1 MILRSVLRIEM
12 MWCVPT
18 WLRCERT
25 GKRCERDNRKVNRLA
40 RGNASH
46 DVSWLQ
52 IPAHHTTAVRF
63 VERIGHLPPV
73 FQYLFERQRPLPYP
87 IKEFI
92 GIRSDH
98 RIATVRSDKSTVQ
111 GVLDS
116 TRLVRFNQNCFFM
129 WRNCAARGAYC
140 QASSSVSRFRSPPA

>member
-1 MILRSVLRIEM
+1 

-116 TRLVRFNQNCFFM
+116 TRLVRFNQNCFFS
-129 WRNCAARGAYC
+129 CSEIALPEGHTVK
-140 QASSSVSRFRSPPA
+140 QAQVFQGFEAHRRDWPTS

>member
-1 MILRSVLRIEM
+1 M
-12 MWCVPT
+12 
-18 WLRCERT
+18 
-25 GKRCERDNRKVNRLA
+25 
-40 RGNASH
+40 
-46 DVSWLQ
+46 
-52 IPAHHTTAVRF
+52 RF

-116 TRLVRFNQNCFFM
+116 TRLVRFNQNCFFYVAKL
-129 WRNCAARGAYC
+129 RCQRGIL
-140 QASSSVSRFRSPPA
+140 SSKLKCFKVSKPTGVIGPHRESAP